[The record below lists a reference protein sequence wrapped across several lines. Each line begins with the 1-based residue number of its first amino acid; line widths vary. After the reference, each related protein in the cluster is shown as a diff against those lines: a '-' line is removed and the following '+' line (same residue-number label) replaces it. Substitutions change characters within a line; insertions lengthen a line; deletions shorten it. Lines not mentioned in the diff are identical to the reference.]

1 MDDIVEQLIV
11 AGYTEQQLYEAGFG
25 ENPAEEVEISEG

>member
-1 MDDIVEQLIV
+1 MDENIVEQLKQ

-25 ENPAEEVEISEG
+25 ENPAEVEISES